1 VNQMATPF
9 ESGPSAGDQTFP
21 GRPPRIAAVFDTSV
35 GYGSPQ
41 LEYLTTSLAQFYR
54 ADECWLIEPDVKGKR
69 GLLEREGLK
78 IRRTATRM
86 PAHGELHHIDYNI
99 QNHRWLRDYDPD
111 IVIVTSGSSLPA
123 VLRLPRKPPLVIYYM
138 LENIEYQRS
147 ASGGSLIQLNRMFH
161 PWIDL
166 ICVPEIDRAGFDLKW
181 LGWETVPT
189 LELLNVSLERF
200 SRPRAASDFRILH
213 AGSICEDT
221 LSHYLA
227 DASKLAIKVDAFGIL
242 ATQAMRDLFVGL
254 SGSSVA
260 YRGVL
265 TMSDL
270 DAIYNDYAYSLVMWR
285 PSNINQIYASP
296 NKFFQSIARGVPPI
310 AAPHPQCARIIRKYG
325 CGILMEDWT
334 PAAFTAALLR
344 AQDLYGSSAYEAMVE
359 RCRAAT
365 EAELNWPAQFA
376 KVEAFLHSRAGHAT

>member
-1 VNQMATPF
+1 VNYTEAPLA
-9 ESGPSAGDQTFP
+9 PSPRDETEKLPA
-21 GRPPRIAAVFDTSV
+21 RPPRIAALFDTSV

-41 LEYLTTSLAQFYR
+41 LEFLTTSLAKFYR
-54 ADECWLIEPDVKGKR
+54 TDDCWLIEPDVKGKR
-69 GLLEREGLK
+69 GLQEREGLT
-78 IRRTATRM
+78 IRRIATRM

-99 QNHRWLRDYDPD
+99 QSHRWLRDYDPD
-111 IVIVTSGSSLPA
+111 IIIVTSGSSLPA
-123 VLRLPRKPPLVIYYM
+123 VLRLPKKPSLVIYYM

-147 ASGGSLIQLNRMFH
+147 ASGGALIQLNHMFH
-161 PWIDL
+161 SWIDL
-166 ICVPEIDRAGFDLKW
+166 ICVPEIDRAAFDLKW
-181 LGWETVPT
+181 LGWENIPT

-200 SRPRAASDFRILH
+200 SRPRTANDFRILH

-221 LSHYLA
+221 LSHYLE
-227 DASKLAIKVDAFGIL
+227 DASKLEIKVDAFGIL

-260 YRGVL
+260 YRGIL

-296 NKFFQSIARGVPPI
+296 NKFFQSISRGVPPI

-334 PAAFTAALLR
+334 QEAFKAALRR
-344 AQDLYGSSAYEAMVE
+344 AQELYGSDAYEGMVE

-376 KVEAFLHSRAGHAT
+376 KVEAFLHSRA